1 MEPQRA
7 APIAWVTY
15 ILISLNVGAFAVAA
29 AMGVG
34 MVSVDADKLITVGG
48 SLPALTLSGEPWR
61 LVTSMFLHAGALHLG
76 MNMLALYSGG
86 RAAEL
91 MFGRTSYLAIY
102 LVSGLV
108 GGVATLTKTAMVVS
122 VGASGA
128 IFGVFG
134 AIFGFLLAHR
144 SQIDPEMR
152 ARQMKSM
159 GTFVGL
165 NLLIGV
171 SVPAISLAAHIG
183 GFVAGFVLAYLADR
197 GLDLEDRDAARK
209 RRLPRV
215 LIGTVLALGVVAAG
229 LVFLPKSKV
238 AYMTA
243 SEAKLVAA
251 LDEKLKKFAPTEKQ
265 LLQQQDDAA
274 QRAVKGE
281 ITFEEQAR
289 IFREDL
295 APSWRWVGK
304 DLASVTG
311 LPPVVAKRQ
320 QAMIAYIDARVAHIE
335 ASVALIG
342 LAYDDPAAAGA
353 LTNLTAKEAAL
364 AAALE
369 DVKKAFGAPASD

>member
-7 APIAWVTY
+7 PTAWVTY
-15 ILISLNVGAFAVAA
+15 ILIALNVAAFAAIA

-34 MVSVDADKLITVGG
+34 MFSVDADKLVAVGG

-61 LVTSMFLHAGALHLG
+61 LVTCMFLHAGFLHLA

-91 MFGRTSYLAIY
+91 MFGRTGYLAIY
-102 LVSGLV
+102 LASGLV

-134 AIFGFLLAHR
+134 AIFGFLVAHR
-144 SQIDPEMR
+144 TQIDPEAR
-152 ARQMKSM
+152 ARQMKNM

-165 NLLIGV
+165 NLLIGIT
-171 SVPAISLAAHIG
+171 VPAISLAAHVG
-183 GFVAGFVLAYLADR
+183 GFGAGFVIAYLAER

-209 RRLPRV
+209 RRLPRI
-215 LIGTVLALGVVAAG
+215 LIGSVLALGVVAAG
-229 LVFLPKSKV
+229 LAFLPKSKV
-238 AYMTA
+238 AYMTK
-243 SEAKLVAA
+243 SEAALVAA
-251 LDEKLKKFAPTEKQ
+251 LDEKLQKFGATEKQ
-265 LLQQQDDAA
+265 LLQQQNEAA

-295 APSWRWVGK
+295 VPAWRWVGK

-311 LPPVVAKRQ
+311 LPPVIAKRQ

-335 ASVALIG
+335 STVALLG
-342 LAYDDPAAAGA
+342 LADDDPAAAGA
-353 LTNLTAKEAAL
+353 LSTMTAKEAAVVS
-364 AAALE
+364 ALE
-369 DVKKAFGAPASD
+369 NVKKAFAAPGPD